1 MAVLLLLL
9 HLLLLEA
16 VLLLLQQGGALR
28 VAATA
33 GPRHLLWARVPL
45 VVVLLNLLLLARLL
59 RDGVPRVARLLG
71 GRTLQLLL
79 LLLHLEKHLLLRHLL
94 LLASTRAARTAG
106 CVLLLLL
113 ACLDLLHEQDLLLPR
128 KLGLL
133 RASLSRIRVALLPTA
148 ACPLGRRGQLLV
160 RARVGKI
167 PALVHLALV
176 HAQLLGRVLLR
187 QLAGAGRARG
197 VRVLQEGLR
206 GGLPLVEGLL
216 RAAHGLVSAGGLL
229 NGRLI

>member
-94 LLASTRAARTAG
+94 LLASTRAARTACG
-106 CVLLLLL
+106 LLLLL

-133 RASLSRIRVALLPTA
+133 RASLSCIRVALLPTA